1 MATRTSCRRISFID
15 KKCELCLDERDTIKL
30 SNPSKWKNQDAMAY
44 MLSLHPCVLNVC
56 HACRQDITKVLVNDT
71 FVPQW
76 QKLSGRENKVCS
88 VKACDSKVFASLHN
102 ADIIGVFNQC
112 DLEPNATVT
121 TPTPLCKHHY
131 QVLYNKIHPMQTHCI
146 TCGSSLRHTKSKT
159 CNQPNVI
166 ELYLKEKAGFE
177 GTIKEGD
184 KVCYVCYRSHLVILD
199 TMVRVRVRAY
209 W

>member
-1 MATRTSCRRISFID
+1 M
-15 KKCELCLDERDTIKL
+15 
-30 SNPSKWKNQDAMAY
+30 
-44 MLSLHPCVLNVC
+44 
-56 HACRQDITKVLVNDT
+56 
-71 FVPQW
+71 
-76 QKLSGRENKVCS
+76 
-88 VKACDSKVFASLHN
+88 
-102 ADIIGVFNQC
+102 FNQC
-112 DLEPNATVT
+112 DLEPNATVP

-199 TMVRVRVRAY
+199 TMDSEQTSTDSELYKLYTGQHPSTKLSDRGRSNGY
-209 W
+209 LYEKSHC